1 MRPVGIG
8 ETNSRTLAKIVIR
21 LAGLQAKTMCG
32 NLQLCTGLEAGIEGA
47 THAVGQRR
55 LERSRERQSNKEV
68 RSLEEEEVKD
78 TLVVGLNNLAIET
91 EETEKEAAYGLMETL
106 QMEIEEEWEV
116 ESGGEEEFDGTQG
129 AMGALEFLTQ
139 DA

>member
-1 MRPVGIG
+1 M
-8 ETNSRTLAKIVIR
+8 
-21 LAGLQAKTMCG
+21 
-32 NLQLCTGLEAGIEGA
+32 
-47 THAVGQRR
+47 
-55 LERSRERQSNKEV
+55 
-68 RSLEEEEVKD
+68 EEEEVKD

-129 AMGALEFLTQ
+129 AMGAL
-139 DA
+139 